1 LGCLAGASYTAPVP
15 RFFVTAEQVGGGR
28 GAIVGTDAAHLAR
41 ALRVR
46 PGELVR
52 VVDDAGVEHG
62 LRVDAV
68 SRERVEGAVE
78 WSRPVTGEPPLRVH
92 VLQALPQGGIDA
104 AVDTLTAVGVASIR
118 PFFAERG
125 VARPDARRAGARRE
139 RWRTI
144 AREAAQQA
152 LRGSVPEVHE
162 PATLPVALDALPSG
176 CLLLV
181 AHVGAEQHIAA
192 LDLGAAA
199 DVAVVIGPE
208 GGLSPREADALE
220 ARAARAVH
228 LGPRVLRSRLA
239 GTIAVALLIG
249 NAERADVSP
258 AARP

>member
-1 LGCLAGASYTAPVP
+1 MP
-15 RFFVTAEQVGGGR
+15 RFFVGAEQVGGGR
-28 GAIVGTDAAHLAR
+28 GAIVGADAAHLAR

-68 SRERVEGAVE
+68 SRERIEGAVE
-78 WSRPVTGEPPLRVH
+78 WSRPVTGEPRLRVH
-92 VLQALPQGGIDA
+92 VLQALPQGGIDG
-104 AVDTLTAVGVASIR
+104 AVETLTAVGVASIR
-118 PFFAERG
+118 PFAAERG
-125 VARPDARRAGARRE
+125 VARPDARRGGARRE
-139 RWRTI
+139 RWRSI

-152 LRGSVPEVHE
+152 LRGTVPDVYE
-162 PATLPVALDALPSG
+162 PATLQAALEALPPG
-176 CLLLV
+176 CLVLL
-181 AHVGAEQHIAA
+181 ARVGADQHVAT
-192 LDLGAAA
+192 LDLGTAA

-208 GGLSPREADALE
+208 GGLSPGEMSMLE

-239 GTIAVALLIG
+239 GTIAVALLIAS
-249 NAERADVSP
+249 AERADVSP